1 MKNLIK
7 ISIFLL
13 LISIVL
19 PSHAQRRSKRKANE
33 DTMNWK
39 YEIECMGVGIEGTYL
54 IKVWSYSKKTKVAM
68 AQAKKNAIHGII
80 FKGFLGGKDGC
91 TSQKPLAR
99 NSNLFAEKK
108 DYFESF
114 FEDNGKFLQ
123 FINVTNDGSV
133 PIQDVIKI
141 KKRYYKV
148 GVIVSVNKDELRK
161 ELESTGI
168 IRGLSSGF

>member
-1 MKNLIK
+1 MRNLVK
-7 ISIFLL
+7 LSVFLFLVSIA
-13 LISIVL
+13 L
-19 PSHAQRRSKRKANE
+19 PSQAQRRSKRKANE

-39 YEIECMGVGIEGTYL
+39 YEIECMGVGVEGTYL
-54 IKVWSYSKKTKVAM
+54 IKVWSYSKKTKEAM
-68 AQAKKNAIHGII
+68 AQAKKNAIHGVI
-80 FKGFLGGKDGC
+80 FKGFLGGVDGC

-99 NSNLFAEKK
+99 NSNLFNERK

-123 FINVTNDGSV
+123 FINATNDGSV
-133 PIQDVIKI
+133 PVQDVLKI

-148 GVIVSVNKDELRK
+148 GVIVSVNKDQLRK
-161 ELESTGI
+161 ELEKAGI